1 MSSAAVANPL
11 VVVAVA
17 AAAAG
22 ADGLEDDGDEN
33 VGFAASPME
42 AKISSCFGFGG
53 CGLLIIGV
61 FRDVVAP
68 KEDIVAAGMA
78 GVGADTG
85 AETTRDE
92 DVGALSSS
100 QSSQSSIK

>member
-11 VVVAVA
+11 VVGV

-22 ADGLEDDGDEN
+22 ADRLEDDGDEN

-42 AKISSCFGFGG
+42 AKISSCFGFDGW
-53 CGLLIIGV
+53 CGLVLIIGV
-61 FRDVVAP
+61 FRNVVAP
-68 KEDIVAAGMA
+68 KEEIVAVGMA

-100 QSSQSSIK
+100 QSSQSMK